1 MYIYR
6 LEESAL
12 LTITP
17 LSIYNPPNFG
27 VDNDGQRC
35 ELIFR
40 LNPLLGLQHRY
51 LLTSFRLVLGR
62 SPRSILYRAYI
73 SMRDRYI

>member
-1 MYIYR
+1 MCAVNYYAVIELY
-6 LEESAL
+6 S
-12 LTITP
+12 
-17 LSIYNPPNFG
+17 PNFG

-35 ELIFR
+35 ELIIR

-73 SMRDRYI
+73 SMRDMYI